1 MRFKE
6 LKGLSNEEASRRI
19 TACPQIQMRK
29 VLDNPKIL
37 LNKVI
42 VFRGNYDGFD
52 TRNLCARTFQYISAE
67 NRWKVSDYDLF
78 DMFYS
83 SYEHHFLKEELE
95 NQFRAFCKDDSIGFI
110 MDM

>member
-19 TACPQIQMRK
+19 AACPQIQMSK

-37 LNKVI
+37 SNKVI

-52 TRNLCARTFQYISAE
+52 TRNLCARTFQYEAVE
-67 NRWKVSDYDLF
+67 KKWKVSDYEIFNMSHTQYD
-78 DMFYS
+78 
-83 SYEHHFLKEELE
+83 HHFSKEELKR
-95 NQFRAFCKDDSIGFI
+95 QFKAFCESDGFI
-110 MDM
+110 MDA

>member
-29 VLDNPKIL
+29 VLDNPEIL
-37 LNKVI
+37 SNKVI

-67 NRWKVSDYDLF
+67 NRWLVSDFILINMSRTQYD
-78 DMFYS
+78 
-83 SYEHHFLKEELE
+83 HHFSKQEVEK
-95 NQFRAFCKDDSIGFI
+95 QFRAFCNSAGFI
-110 MDM
+110 MDA